1 MNDTIVFDIETQNF
15 FTDKNVGWNNF
26 EALKI
31 SVIAFYSYLHQNYFC
46 FEEKELDK
54 AYNYFL
60 NSKYLVGF
68 SINRYD
74 IPVLNIYFQK
84 RLNLKD
90 PINLWEKERIDLLE
104 EIEKIYGQR
113 ISLSKLS
120 EVNLGDKKSRHGS
133 EAADL
138 YLSGQIEELKQY
150 CLKDVELTKKLYD
163 LYLNNKKLILPDK
176 ETGQNLIL
184 DFQNQKIIK
193 PGLFG

>member
-15 FTDKNVGWNNF
+15 FTDKDVGWNNF

-31 SVIAFYSYLHQNYFC
+31 SVLAFYSYNYNRYFC
-46 FEEKELDK
+46 FEEKDLNI
-54 AYNYFL
+54 AYKYFL

-74 IPVLNIYFQK
+74 IPILNIYFQK
-84 RLNLKD
+84 KINIEK

-120 EVNLGDKKSRHGS
+120 EVNLGDKKIRHGS
-133 EAADL
+133 EAAEL
-138 YLSGQIEELKQY
+138 YLTGQIEELKKY
-150 CLKDVELTKKLYD
+150 CLKDVELTKRLYD
-163 LYLNNKKLILPDK
+163 LYLNNKKLIFPDK
-176 ETGQNLIL
+176 KTGQNIIL
-184 DFQNQKIIK
+184 DFENKRIINSS
-193 PGLFG
+193 LF

>member
-15 FTDKNVGWNNF
+15 FTDKDVGWNNF

-31 SVIAFYSYLHQNYFC
+31 SVLAFYSYNQDRYFC
-46 FEEKELDK
+46 FEEKDLDM
-54 AYNYFL
+54 AYEYFL

-84 RLNLKD
+84 KMSIEK

-120 EVNLGDKKSRHGS
+120 EANLGDKKIRHGS
-133 EAADL
+133 EAAEL
-138 YLSGQIEELKQY
+138 YLTGQIEELKKY
-150 CLKDVELTKKLYD
+150 CLKDVELTKRLYD
-163 LYLNNKKLILPDK
+163 LYLNNKKLIFPDK
-176 ETGQNLIL
+176 KTGQNIIL
-184 DFQNQKIIK
+184 DFENKKIINSS
-193 PGLFG
+193 LF